1 MSSLD
6 VCASTWKQEAVGMV
20 FPSFFHSAGFFFF
33 FLLRT
38 HHVLDIILSGGKK
51 HLVKKDMASVFME
64 FVLFAGKTNIAYTN
78 QCKFSAVQVL

>member
-1 MSSLD
+1 MFDWENAIAL
-6 VCASTWKQEAVGMV
+6 Q
-20 FPSFFHSAGFFFF
+20 GFFFF